1 MATVDSVRTG
11 VPSIYH
17 VSCEVL
23 ISKLVTPAW
32 CAPCKKHRKSLL
44 TMTLRNQKDERVH
57 PSSHTNYS
65 YLSIPEKD
73 ERLHRLHTQSKISRL
88 HIARLEK
95 KLLESIEESGVPLDQ
110 DLDEDM
116 KQIIADTSEEID
128 QRYHPQS
135 FQRLFWDQQRK
146 ACSLSDKRSMRWHPL
161 IIKWCLYLRH
171 LSGKAYET
179 LRDSGVLKLPSQRT
193 LRDYTHYST
202 TTFGFSHEVD
212 QHLVDVADLSQDLH
226 KYVVLIIDEIHIKE
240 ELVYDKHQGCLI
252 GFVNLGET
260 NSQLLEF
267 EAALSQES
275 KRAPLASSMLV
286 LMVRGLFYKLC
297 YPYAQFGC
305 ANLSGDQ
312 LFDPV
317 WQAISRLERLGFCVL
332 ALTCDGASPN
342 RRLWKL
348 HSQTGEMIYKVPNP
362 YATDRQLY
370 FISDPPHLLK
380 TIRNSWYN
388 KRRNLWVSNK
398 FVYLFDTQN
407 ILFLV

>member
-1 MATVDSVRTG
+1 MATIDSVRTG

-17 VSCEVL
+17 VCCEVL
-23 ISKLVTPAW
+23 VSKSMIPSR
-32 CAPCKKHRKSLL
+32 CAVCKKHRKSLL
-44 TMTLRNQKDERVH
+44 TMTLRDQKDERVH

-65 YLSIPEKD
+65 YLTTPEKD
-73 ERLHRLHTQSKISRL
+73 ERLHRLHTQCKISRS
-88 HIARLEK
+88 HIVRLEK
-95 KLLESIEESGVPLDQ
+95 KLSESIEESGVHLDQ
-110 DLDEDM
+110 DLDKDM
-116 KQIIADTSEEID
+116 KQILADTSEEID
-128 QRYHPQS
+128 RCYHPQS
-135 FQRLFWDQQRK
+135 FQHLFWQQQRK
-146 ACSLSDKRSMRWHPL
+146 ASYLSDKRSMRWHPL

-179 LRDSGVLKLPSQRT
+179 LKDSGIITLPSQRT

-202 TTFGFSHEVD
+202 TTIGFSHEVD
-212 QHLVDVADLSQDLH
+212 QHLVDVADLSHDLH
-226 KYVVLIIDEIHIKE
+226 KYVVLIIDEMHIKE
-240 ELVYDKHQGCLI
+240 ELVYDKHQGSLI

-260 NSQLLEF
+260 NNKLLEF

-275 KRAPLASSMLV
+275 KKAPLASSMLV
-286 LMVRGLFYKLC
+286 MMVRGLFYKLN

-317 WQAISRLERLGFCVL
+317 WQAILRLERLGFCVL

-348 HSQTGEMIYKVPNP
+348 HSRTDEMVYKIPNP
-362 YATDRQLY
+362 YATDRQLF

-388 KRRNLWVSNK
+388 KKRKLWVSK
-398 FVYLFDTQN
+398 
-407 ILFLV
+407 